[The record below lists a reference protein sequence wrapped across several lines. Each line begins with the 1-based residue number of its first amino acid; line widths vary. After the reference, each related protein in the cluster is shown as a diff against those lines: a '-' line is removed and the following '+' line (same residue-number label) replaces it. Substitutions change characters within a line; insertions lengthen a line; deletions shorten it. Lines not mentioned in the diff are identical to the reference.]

1 MSTIELRGDQY
12 CLSPFWRQ
20 TNIEI
25 TIDPCTLLSAVLHA
39 TITPRCAPYHV
50 AYPCCHS
57 LLACFPL
64 RVVHIKVANWMI
76 AAIRRAFI
84 GAEKGFVRGRDILGA
99 CKMSWVET
107 NTILMQEWKE
117 KGREGSRVGS
127 REGSKVGEGSIA
139 LPATSPCN
147 IAQLIRL
154 SLSRDYN
161 QYPPLG
167 YLLWR

>member
-1 MSTIELRGDQY
+1 
-12 CLSPFWRQ
+12 
-20 TNIEI
+20 
-25 TIDPCTLLSAVLHA
+25 
-39 TITPRCAPYHV
+39 
-50 AYPCCHS
+50 
-57 LLACFPL
+57 
-64 RVVHIKVANWMI
+64 MI

-117 KGREGSRVGS
+117 KGRDGSRVGS

-154 SLSRDYN
+154 TFQGLQSISA
-161 QYPPLG
+161 PW
-167 YLLWR
+167 LLAVTIAHLKSHEIFMFVSENTPNNAGTSQNLIVLINLVINL